1 MTPVRLRPR
10 ARQDRRDEVRW
21 YRDEAGPQ
29 VAAQLVKALHKA
41 LAALLRNPAIGA
53 PSLGREIG
61 IGGLR
66 TWRIDGFPLT
76 FWYFERA
83 GYVDVARLV
92 GQRQDA
98 LRIDPDAPSS
108 AAPKP
113 EPKPKPVP
121 KPMPMP

>member
-21 YRDEAGPQ
+21 YRDEAGSRI
-29 VAAQLVKALHKA
+29 AAQLVRALQKALVA
-41 LAALLRNPAIGA
+41 LQQNPEIGS

-61 IGGLR
+61 IDGLR

-76 FWYFERA
+76 FWYFARA
-83 GYVDVARLV
+83 GYVDVLRLV

-98 LRIDPDAPSS
+98 LHIDPDLTPA
-108 AAPKP
+108 
-113 EPKPKPVP
+113 VRV
-121 KPMPMP
+121 